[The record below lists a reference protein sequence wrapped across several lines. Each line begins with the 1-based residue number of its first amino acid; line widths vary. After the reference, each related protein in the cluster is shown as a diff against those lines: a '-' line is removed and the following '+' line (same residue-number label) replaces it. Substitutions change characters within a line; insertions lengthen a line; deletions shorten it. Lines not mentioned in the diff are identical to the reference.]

1 MKTAPIVLASA
12 SPRRRDLMR
21 DMGLAFTIITAD
33 VDETLAPGTPP
44 DAAVEMLARRKAEAV
59 APRAEGCRVVGSDT
73 VVALDGR
80 ILGKPRD
87 EADALSM
94 LLSLSGKTHTVYT
107 GVAVA
112 AYGRTVSGVAKTE
125 VTFRPFDE
133 EEARAYIATG
143 EPMDKAGAYGIQ
155 GLGGR
160 LVSGIRGDMDTVI
173 GLSCSLL
180 SSLLAAAEDTE
191 K

>member
-1 MKTAPIVLASA
+1 
-12 SPRRRDLMR
+12 MR

-59 APRAEGCRVVGSDT
+59 IPRAEGCRVVGSDT

-80 ILGKPRD
+80 ILGKPKD